1 MRNIIVFI
9 LLFLSAQFA
18 AQPGGGGGLRVLN
31 VYDEHKRP
39 IDVKQL
45 KIKLLKLDS
54 SVGNIIAERDISSEH
69 NFHVGRDGKKTI
81 ALPPSDYFS
90 NTQGLVIT
98 YKNKDYR
105 VDFKYIIKSN
115 GAGHVEE
122 IDSLVLFKPYVL
134 RKRTY
139 GGISINRKEYYKFY
153 LLREIADK
161 YLDWGV
167 TPETYKRLSAID
179 LMFDASEYAYNYKPK
194 PWMESFKQLYA
205 DYTERNKHN
214 KEEYADYLKRI
225 DEMISKYGDLEPFAV
240 LKMRFLYEGAYY
252 KEFIS
257 YYEKKPAGYRDFS
270 KEAKQ
275 IYHDLK
281 EYDKGIV
288 LAKERASEEKGK
300 SERYF
305 RKFDYISYNFD
316 WLFIKSYYKNES
328 IKNELESFVSKID
341 LDRDNRFYS
350 GIIFKRFEE
359 LKRYDS
365 YRGKKKLTDK
375 EKKQKKCMEANLLEV
390 FKEGCIWCND
400 FEDCLKD

>member
-1 MRNIIVFI
+1 MRIIIVIF
-9 LLFLSAQFA
+9 LLVSVRLWG
-18 AQPGGGGGLRVLN
+18 QPGGGGGLRVLN

-39 IDVKQL
+39 IDIEQL
-45 KIKLLKLDS
+45 KVKLLRLDS
-54 SVGNIIAERDISSEH
+54 IMNIIDERDIFSER
-69 NFHVGRDGKKTI
+69 NFYVGSDGKKMI
-81 ALPPSDYFS
+81 KLPASNHLS
-90 NTQGLVIT
+90 NTKGLVIT
-98 YKNKDYR
+98 YKNKTYR
-105 VDFKYIIKSN
+105 FDFKYIIWPN

-122 IDSLVLFKPYVL
+122 IDSLVLFKPYIL

-139 GGISINRKEYYKFY
+139 DDISINRKEYYKFY
-153 LLREIADK
+153 LLHEIAYK
-161 YLDWGV
+161 CLSWGV

-179 LMFDASEYAYNYKPK
+179 LMFDAPEYAYNYKPK
-194 PWMESFKQLYA
+194 PWMEDFKQLYA
-205 DYTERNKHN
+205 DYRERREHS

-225 DEMISKYGDLEPFAV
+225 DEMISKYGELEPFAI
-240 LKMRFLYEGAYY
+240 LKMRFLYEGAHY

-257 YYEKKPAGYRDFS
+257 YYEKKPAGYRFFF

-288 LAKERASEEKGK
+288 LAKERASVEKGK

-305 RKFDYISYNFD
+305 QEFDYISYNFD
-316 WLFIKSYYKNES
+316 WLFIKSYYKNKS

-341 LDRDNRFYS
+341 LDKDDRFYS
-350 GIIFKRFEE
+350 GIFKRFEE

-375 EKKQKKCMEANLLEV
+375 EKEQKKCMEANLLEV
-390 FKEGCIWCND
+390 FKEGCIRCD
-400 FEDCLKD
+400 FEDCFKD

>member
-1 MRNIIVFI
+1 MRIIIVIF
-9 LLFLSAQFA
+9 LLVSVRLWG
-18 AQPGGGGGLRVLN
+18 QPGGGGGLRVLN

-39 IDVKQL
+39 IDVEQL
-45 KIKLLKLDS
+45 KIKLLRLDS
-54 SVGNIIAERDISSEH
+54 MMNIIAERDISSEH
-69 NFHVGRDGKKTI
+69 NFYVGRDGKKMI
-81 ALPPSDYFS
+81 KLPASNHLS
-90 NTQGLVIT
+90 NTKGLVIT
-98 YKNKDYR
+98 YKNKTYR
-105 VDFKYIIKSN
+105 FDFKYIIWPN

-122 IDSLVLFKPYVL
+122 IDSLVLFKPYIL

-139 GGISINRKEYYKFY
+139 DDISINRKEYYKFY
-153 LLREIADK
+153 LLHEIAYK
-161 YLDWGV
+161 CLNWGV

-179 LMFDASEYAYNYKPK
+179 LMFDAPEYAYNYKPK
-194 PWMESFKQLYA
+194 PWMEDFKQLYA
-205 DYTERNKHN
+205 DYTERREHS

-225 DEMISKYGDLEPFAV
+225 DEMISKYGELEPFAI
-240 LKMRFLYEGAYY
+240 LKMRFLYKGAYY

-257 YYEKKPAGYRDFS
+257 YYEKKPAGYRNFF

-288 LAKERASEEKGK
+288 LAKERASVEKGK

-305 RKFDYISYNFD
+305 QKFDYISYNFD
-316 WLFIKSYYKNES
+316 WLFIKSYYKNKS

-341 LDRDNRFYS
+341 LDKDDRFYS
-350 GIIFKRFEE
+350 GIFKRFEE

-375 EKKQKKCMEANLLEV
+375 EKEQKKCVEANLLEV
-390 FKEGCIWCND
+390 FKEGCIRCD

>member
-1 MRNIIVFI
+1 MVRNIIVFI
-9 LLFLSAQFA
+9 LLFLSAQFT

-31 VYDEHKRP
+31 VYDEHKKP
-39 IDVKQL
+39 IDVEQL
-45 KIKLLKLDS
+45 KVKLLKLDS
-54 SVGNIIAERDISSEH
+54 ITNIVAEYDIPSEH
-69 NFHVGRDGKKTI
+69 NFYVGRDGKKMI
-81 ALPPSDYFS
+81 ALPASNHFS
-90 NTQGLVIT
+90 KTQGLVIT
-98 YKNKDYR
+98 YKNKTYR
-105 VDFKYIIKSN
+105 IDFEKILIEN
-115 GAGHVEE
+115 GAGYVEK
-122 IDSLVLFKPYVL
+122 IDSLVLFKPYIL

-139 GGISINRKEYYKFY
+139 DDISINRKEYYKFY
-153 LLREIADK
+153 LLHEIAYK
-161 YLDWGV
+161 CLSWGV

-179 LMFDASEYAYNYKPK
+179 LMFDAPEYAYNYKPK
-194 PWMESFKQLYA
+194 PWMEDFKQLYA
-205 DYTERNKHN
+205 DYRERREHS

-225 DEMISKYGDLEPFAV
+225 DEMISKYGELEPFAI

-257 YYEKKPAGYRDFS
+257 YYEKKPSGYRGFF

-288 LAKERASEEKGK
+288 LAKERASVEKGK

-305 RKFDYISYNFD
+305 QEFDYISYNFD
-316 WLFIKSYYKNES
+316 WLFIKSYYKNKS

-341 LDRDNRFYS
+341 LDKNDRFYS
-350 GIIFKRFEE
+350 GIFKRFEE

-375 EKKQKKCMEANLLEV
+375 EKEQKKCMEANLLEV
-390 FKEGCIWCND
+390 FKEGCIRCD
-400 FEDCLKD
+400 FEDCFKD

>member
-39 IDVKQL
+39 IDVEQL
-45 KIKLLKLDS
+45 KIKLLRLDS
-54 SVGNIIAERDISSEH
+54 MMNIIAERDISSEH
-69 NFHVGRDGKKTI
+69 NFHVGRDGKKMI

-105 VDFKYIIKSN
+105 FDFKYIIKSN

-153 LLREIADK
+153 LLHEIAYK
-161 YLDWGV
+161 CLDWGV

-179 LMFDASEYAYNYKPK
+179 LMFDAPEYAYNYKPK

-225 DEMISKYGDLEPFAV
+225 DEMISKYGDLEPFAI
-240 LKMRFLYEGAYY
+240 LKMRFLYKGAYY

-257 YYEKKPAGYRDFS
+257 YYEKKPAGYRGFF

-288 LAKERASEEKGK
+288 LAKERASVEKGK

-316 WLFIKSYYKNES
+316 WLFIKSYYKNKS

-341 LDRDNRFYS
+341 LDKDGRFYS
-350 GIIFKRFEE
+350 GMIFKRFEE

-375 EKKQKKCMEANLLEV
+375 EKEQKKCMEANLLEV

>member
-39 IDVKQL
+39 VDVEQL
-45 KIKLLKLDS
+45 KVKLLKLNR
-54 SVGNIIAERDISSEH
+54 VANIVAEED
-69 NFHVGRDGKKTI
+69 FYVGRNVKKMI
-81 ALPPSDYFS
+81 VIPPSNHFS

-98 YKNKDYR
+98 YKNKTYR
-105 VDFKYIIKSN
+105 IDFEGVRGTN
-115 GAGHVEE
+115 GAGRVEE
-122 IDSLVLFKPYVL
+122 IDSLVLFKPYIL
-134 RKRTY
+134 SKRSY
-139 GGISINRKEYYKFY
+139 GYQSLDMEEFNKYYI
-153 LLREIADK
+153 LREIADK
-161 YLDWGV
+161 YLSWGV
-167 TPETYKRLSAID
+167 TPETYKHLSVID
-179 LMFDASEYAYNYKPK
+179 LMYDSPKYANNRKPK

-205 DYTERNKHN
+205 DYADSNTHS

-225 DEMISKYGDLEPFAV
+225 DEMISKYGDLEPFV
-240 LKMRFLYEGAYY
+240 VFKMRFLYEGDHY

-257 YYEKKPAGYRDFS
+257 YYEKKPAGYRSFS

-288 LAKERASEEKGK
+288 LAKERASEEKRK
-300 SERYF
+300 SEEYF
-305 RKFDYISYNFD
+305 REFDYISYNFD
-316 WLFIKSYYKNES
+316 WLFIKSYYKNKS

-341 LDRDNRFYS
+341 LDKDDRFYS
-350 GIIFKRFEE
+350 GIFKRFEE

-375 EKKQKKCMEANLLEV
+375 EKEQKKCMEANLLEV
-390 FKEGCIWCND
+390 FKEGCIRCD
-400 FEDCLKD
+400 FEDCFKD